1 MLFLLTSVLFKISKE
16 ITKHTVHFNFIIN
29 EEIIE
34 VKFQIAFSLIRQIKN
49 FILISK
55 LLKYITCIYLKLFI
69 VINNKTSCACWIINE
84 IRETDSWFYTIYFF
98 CFTLNS
104 TYSTLKKVHV
114 GHTELLKPSV
124 CEKCFNLI
132 QWPDSCNLSITIII
146 FRFSNSNFRWKKW
159 FSSSQFYLY

>member
-104 TYSTLKKVHV
+104 TYSTLKKVYV
-114 GHTELLKPSV
+114 GHTELIKPSV
-124 CEKCFNLI
+124 RLNSFELNDLSGGNFIRSMKRTAR
-132 QWPDSCNLSITIII
+132 PDGNIPMFYNITIE
-146 FRFSNSNFRWKKW
+146 NNN
-159 FSSSQFYLY
+159 